1 MLSKYARL
9 SIHSVRHLSL
19 YQARSQTNR
28 NSYFKSNC
36 FLTHP
41 TIPTV
46 RLMSNSLAEELLKSK
61 QQGSAQKEP
70 ENTQSNNEEDDKN
83 KGRKPFTKWQKIG
96 YCFFAFSMVSL
107 AGNAFFY
114 FAFPERDEHGND
126 IEDEFSSLPTL
137 KQYYG
142 RFWAKA
148 WQAKK
153 EIEEPWSDKLLPDEL
168 KEPYIQPKYTI
179 LLELTGVLLHSSWT
193 HKHGWRFQK
202 RPGLDIL
209 LSQIGYP
216 NFELVIYTV
225 EQPMTFFNVI
235 DGIDP
240 HNQYINYRLFRDATR
255 SVGTNK
261 HPTKDVASLN
271 RDPKK
276 VILIDWNKDS
286 VALAMENTLLLKKWE
301 GDTSDTSLIGLA
313 QLLHSIKNLDVDDV
327 REVLSHYRNFE
338 DPIAEFR
345 ENQRKYQEEMAVN
358 EEKMKKEIKHKPLL
372 SGLSFMRRK

>member
-1 MLSKYARL
+1 MMLSKYARL

-19 YQARSQTNR
+19 YQTRSQTNQ
-28 NSYFKSNC
+28 NSYFKANC

-41 TIPTV
+41 TIPNV

-61 QQGSAQKEP
+61 AVQKEP

-114 FAFPERDEHGND
+114 FGEFYEHPLHIIFLFISFKKLTFCQHVFYSYFSAFPEKDEHGND

-193 HKHGWRFQK
+193 VRRKKLHSLWLIR
-202 RPGLDIL
+202 
-209 LSQIGYP
+209 
-216 NFELVIYTV
+216 NF
-225 EQPMTFFNVI
+225 
-235 DGIDP
+235 
-240 HNQYINYRLFRDATR
+240 
-255 SVGTNK
+255 
-261 HPTKDVASLN
+261 
-271 RDPKK
+271 
-276 VILIDWNKDS
+276 
-286 VALAMENTLLLKKWE
+286 LLK
-301 GDTSDTSLIGLA
+301 
-313 QLLHSIKNLDVDDV
+313 
-327 REVLSHYRNFE
+327 
-338 DPIAEFR
+338 
-345 ENQRKYQEEMAVN
+345 RK
-358 EEKMKKEIKHKPLL
+358 
-372 SGLSFMRRK
+372 F